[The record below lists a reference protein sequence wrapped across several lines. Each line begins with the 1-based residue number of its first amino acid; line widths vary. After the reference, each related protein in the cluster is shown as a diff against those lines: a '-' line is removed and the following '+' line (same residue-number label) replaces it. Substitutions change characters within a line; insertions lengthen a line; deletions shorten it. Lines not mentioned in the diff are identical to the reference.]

1 MVNYLSLEQVKALHN
16 LIDPRITSI
25 KDENALKD
33 ALAGPQATVLGEDA
47 YSTVDEKAAV
57 LLDHLIKE
65 KPFKTANRRTS
76 LLTYLVF
83 LYINNH
89 QVTASPTKLVEL
101 VDLIAVNH
109 THISDILD
117 FTRHS
122 TIVTTPEHDNFI
134 EAAKFVL
141 TNFEEAFDLLS

>member
-16 LIDPRITSI
+16 LIDPSITSI
-25 KDENALKD
+25 KDENALQD
-33 ALAGPQATVLGEDA
+33 ALAGPKATVLGEDA

-65 KPFKTANRRTS
+65 KPFKTSNRRTG

-83 LYINNH
+83 LYINKH
-89 QVTASPTKLVEL
+89 QVTASPEKLVGL
-101 VDLIAVNH
+101 VDSVAVKNI
-109 THISDILD
+109 HISDILA

-122 TIVTTPEHDNFI
+122 TIVITPEYDNLLDV
-134 EAAKFVL
+134 AKFIL
-141 TNFEEAFDLLS
+141 TNYEEAFDSLS